1 MLVRSQKGQGITE
14 YIIITILVA
23 LIVLF
28 AIQRFGGVLRNR
40 FGNMIG
46 SVSSVNV
53 VDTADQQIQGQI
65 NPDVN
70 DTIDTAQDGTN
81 PSLVVSN

>member
-70 DTIDTAQDGTN
+70 DTIDTAQDCTN